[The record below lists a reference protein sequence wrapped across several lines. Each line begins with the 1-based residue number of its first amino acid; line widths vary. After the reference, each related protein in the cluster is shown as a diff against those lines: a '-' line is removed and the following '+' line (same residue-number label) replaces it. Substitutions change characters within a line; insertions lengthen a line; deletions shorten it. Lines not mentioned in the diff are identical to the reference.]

1 MDTHKGHRQT
11 RYSRAFGIGVF
22 LNVGFVLFEAAFGI
36 LSDSLALL
44 ADAGHNLGDVLG
56 LLLAWGAHFLSTRG
70 SSYRRTYGWKSTTM
84 LAALINAIILL
95 VVVSGIAWEA
105 IPRFSDPQPISGPTI
120 IYVAAMGVVINTATA
135 LLFIADREKDLNIRG
150 AFLHMAADAGV
161 SLGVVIAG
169 IIIVTI
175 GWLWIDPVVSLII
188 AAVILIATWR
198 LLVDSVNLV
207 LQAVP
212 AGIDIKEVE
221 KYLSDVPGVE
231 AVHDLHIWA
240 MSTTET
246 ALTAHVVKPD
256 LENDDAML
264 AQIRVEICDRFGIEH
279 VTLQVERSDALIDCI
294 KCCNPDAPNNDQS

>member
-1 MDTHKGHRQT
+1 MPGNQNNDHTHMN
-11 RYSRAFGIGVF
+11 YSRAFGLGIC
-22 LNVGFVLFEAAFGI
+22 LNVGFVIFEAVFGI

-44 ADAGHNLGDVLG
+44 ADAGHNLSDVLG
-56 LLLAWGAHFLSTRG
+56 LLLAWGAHFLSTR
-70 SSYRRTYGWKSTTM
+70 SSSHRRTYGWKSTTI

-95 VVVSGIAWEA
+95 VAVGGITWEA
-105 IPRFSDPQPISGPTI
+105 IRRFRDPQPIPGLTI
-120 IYVAAMGVVINTATA
+120 IYTAALGAVINSATA

-150 AFLHMAADAGV
+150 AFIHMAADAGV
-161 SLGVVIAG
+161 SLGVVMAG
-169 IIIVTI
+169 IGIITI

-188 AAVILIATWR
+188 AAVILIGTWR

-212 AGIDIKEVE
+212 AGIDIRAVE

-256 LENDDAML
+256 VENDDVML
-264 AQIRVEICDRFGIEH
+264 TRIRAECCDRFGIGH
-279 VTLQVERSDALIDCI
+279 VTLQVERSEALIDCGNECSAC
-294 KCCNPDAPNNDQS
+294 KVQT

>member
-1 MDTHKGHRQT
+1 MPNYNRVF
-11 RYSRAFGIGVF
+11 AIGIC
-22 LNVGFVLFEAAFGI
+22 LNLGFVIFEAACGI

-56 LLLAWGAHFLSTRG
+56 LLLAWGAHLLSARG
-70 SSYRRTYGWKSTTM
+70 SSSRRTYGWKSTTI

-95 VVVSGIAWEA
+95 AAVGGIAWEA
-105 IPRFSDPQPISGPTI
+105 FRRFSNPQPISGLTI
-120 IYVAAMGVVINTATA
+120 IYVAAIGVVINTATA
-135 LLFIADREKDLNIRG
+135 WLFIAEREKDLNIRG

-169 IIIVTI
+169 IGILTI

-188 AAVILIATWR
+188 AAVILIGTWR

-231 AVHDLHIWA
+231 TVHDLHIWA
-240 MSTTET
+240 MSTRET
-246 ALTAHVVKPD
+246 ALTAHLFKPD
-256 LENDDAML
+256 VENDDALL
-264 AQIRVEICDRFGIEH
+264 ARIRAEICDRFGIEH
-279 VTLQVERSDALIDCI
+279 VTLQVERSDALIDCVN
-294 KCCNPDAPNNDQS
+294 CCKPEER